1 MGWIHKRLI
10 PGERRAH
17 AANKRSR
24 GRGGEGRRGGQ
35 FITCKWYVGNCTLE
49 KHIQAL
55 LGNIPVSKCCLQTYF
70 SIMVILSKKQRL
82 YCIVN
87 KKLSCTNNCFAFLC
101 VLLCDEQIQTGLY
114 CVLLLSRQ
122 RTSVYRCEV
131 CTSGHCQQSF
141 IILWTIDNVAS
152 NVYWLIWYRWN
163 FWKADAVSLHA
174 VWECGL
180 SCC

>member
-24 GRGGEGRRGGQ
+24 GRGGERKAGGKGGAQ

-70 SIMVILSKKQRL
+70 SIMVILSKKQLL

-87 KKLSCTNNCFAFLC
+87 KNYHALIIALLSCVFCCRKNSDKWCVMSRYRLDFTVSYFSVDRELQYTGVKC
-101 VLLCDEQIQTGLY
+101 VLQGT
-114 CVLLLSRQ
+114 LS
-122 RTSVYRCEV
+122 
-131 CTSGHCQQSF
+131 
-141 IILWTIDNVAS
+141 
-152 NVYWLIWYRWN
+152 
-163 FWKADAVSLHA
+163 KAL
-174 VWECGL
+174 
-180 SCC
+180 